1 MGLMATG
8 ILITEFEE
16 IYRKELIG
24 LWEACDLVRPWND
37 PGKDIDRILADKSG
51 RIFLLLENGC
61 LTGSVM
67 AGFDGHRGWVYYL
80 AVDPG
85 SRQKGRGRKLM
96 EHSEDYL
103 RSIGCPKLNLMIRDS
118 NLSAGEFYIRLGYLR
133 DDVAVMSKRLIR
145 DQD

>member
-1 MGLMATG
+1 MAKE
-8 ILITEFEE
+8 IQIIQFEE

-37 PGKDIDRILADKSG
+37 PGKDIDRVLADKSG
-51 RIFLLLENGC
+51 RIFLLLENGR

-85 SRQKGRGRKLM
+85 DRQKGRGRRLM
-96 EHSEDYL
+96 DHSEDYL
-103 RSIGCPKLNLMIRDS
+103 RSIGCPKLNLMIRNS
-118 NLSAGEFYIRLGYLR
+118 NLGAAGFYSRLGYLR
-133 DDVAVMSKRLIR
+133 DDVAVMSKKLIR